1 MYQAAGVE
9 VALLNKQPWTGISTR
24 RLRLGMVTVQ
34 MRLLTCSLVVLAVLA
49 TGCGLRQPTSVEVDP
64 ALAALVPSD
73 TVSLTGVKLGALRV
87 TPLYQKWIAPELA
100 RISKQNGVDLQKD
113 VSELLAIS
121 NGKDTAIFAKGKS
134 AVFRLDSK
142 EPLPRV
148 KAGIPAA
155 LLAKMRS
162 IPPQNQIWAAS
173 IGASDGL
180 ARAFP
185 DRGNLANL
193 RNVVAGLESWTVGM
207 DLRNGL
213 KVEANCVY
221 RTEADTKRVH
231 DGLRGL
237 VALGRMSA
245 PKDSPELLRF
255 YDGIEISQ
263 RKSALKVAADVPTD
277 SVSRLLDKFRPPQ
290 L

>member
-1 MYQAAGVE
+1 
-9 VALLNKQPWTGISTR
+9 
-24 RLRLGMVTVQ
+24 
-34 MRLLTCSLVVLAVLA
+34 MRLLTCSLVVLLA
-49 TGCGLRQPTSVEVDP
+49 LAAGCGLRQPSSVQVDP

-73 TVSLTGVKLGALRV
+73 TVSLTGVKLDALRV
-87 TPLYQKWIAPELA
+87 TPLYQKWIAPQLA
-100 RISKQNGVDLQKD
+100 RISKQSGVDLQKD
-113 VSELLAIS
+113 VTELLAIS
-121 NGKDTAIFAKGKS
+121 NGKDTAVFAKGKS
-134 AVFRLDSK
+134 SVFRIDSK

-148 KAGIPAA
+148 KGGIPAA

-173 IGASDGL
+173 IGGSEEL
-180 ARAFP
+180 ARALP
-185 DRGNLANL
+185 NRGNLANL
-193 RNVVAGLESWTVGM
+193 RNVVAGLESWTVGL

-213 KVEANCVY
+213 KMEANCVY

-237 VALGRMSA
+237 VSLGRMSA
-245 PKDSPELLRF
+245 PKDSPELLRL
-255 YDGIEISQ
+255 YDGIAISQ
-263 RKSALKVAADVPTD
+263 QKSALKVAADVPAD

>member
-1 MYQAAGVE
+1 
-9 VALLNKQPWTGISTR
+9 
-24 RLRLGMVTVQ
+24 MVTIQ
-34 MRLLTCSLVVLAVLA
+34 MRLLTGSLVVLAALA
-49 TGCGLRQPTSVEVDP
+49 AGCGPRQPASVEVDP
-64 ALAALVPSD
+64 ELAALVPSD
-73 TVSLTGVKLGALRV
+73 TLALTGVKLDALRV
-87 TPLYQKWIAPELA
+87 TPLYQKWIVPELA
-100 RISKQNGVDLQKD
+100 RLSKQDGVDLQKD

-121 NGKDTAIFAKGKS
+121 NGKDAAVFAKGKS
-134 AVFRLDSK
+134 SVFRLDSR

-148 KAGIPAA
+148 KGGIPAA
-155 LLAKMRS
+155 LLAKIRS

-173 IGASDGL
+173 IGPSEGL
-180 ARAFP
+180 ARALP

-193 RNVVAGLESWTVGM
+193 RNVVAGLESWTVGL

-213 KVEANCVY
+213 KMEANCIY

-245 PKDSPELLRF
+245 PKDSPELLRL

-263 RKSALKVAADVPTD
+263 QKSALKVAADIPAD
-277 SVSRLLDKFRPPQ
+277 SVSRLLGQFRPPQ

>member
-1 MYQAAGVE
+1 
-9 VALLNKQPWTGISTR
+9 
-24 RLRLGMVTVQ
+24 
-34 MRLLTCSLVVLAVLA
+34 
-49 TGCGLRQPTSVEVDP
+49 
-64 ALAALVPSD
+64 
-73 TVSLTGVKLGALRV
+73 
-87 TPLYQKWIAPELA
+87 LA
-100 RISKQNGVDLQKD
+100 RLSKQSGVDLQKD

-134 AVFRLDSK
+134 SVFRVDSK

-148 KAGIPAA
+148 KGGIPAA
-155 LLAKMRS
+155 LLAKMRN

-173 IGASDGL
+173 IGPSDAL
-180 ARAFP
+180 VRALP

-193 RNVVAGLESWTVGM
+193 KNVVAGLESWTVGL

-213 KVEANCVY
+213 KLEANCIY

-237 VALGRMSA
+237 LALGRMSA
-245 PKDSPELLRF
+245 PKNSPELLRVF
-255 YDGIEISQ
+255 DGIEISQ
-263 RKSALKVAADVPTD
+263 QKNALKVATDVPTD
-277 SVSRLLDKFRPPQ
+277 SVSRILGQFRPPQ

>member
-1 MYQAAGVE
+1 
-9 VALLNKQPWTGISTR
+9 
-24 RLRLGMVTVQ
+24 
-34 MRLLTCSLVVLAVLA
+34 
-49 TGCGLRQPTSVEVDP
+49 VEVDP

-73 TVSLTGVKLGALRV
+73 TVSLTGVKLEALRG
-87 TPLYQKWIAPELA
+87 TPLYPKWIAPELA
-100 RISKQNGVDLQKD
+100 RLSKQSGVDLQKD

-134 AVFRLDSK
+134 SVFRVDSK

-148 KAGIPAA
+148 KGGIPAA
-155 LLAKMRS
+155 LLAKMRN

-173 IGASDGL
+173 IGPSDAL
-180 ARAFP
+180 VRALP

-193 RNVVAGLESWTVGM
+193 KNVVAGLESWTVGL

-213 KVEANCVY
+213 KLEANCIY

-237 VALGRMSA
+237 LALGRMSA
-245 PKDSPELLRF
+245 PKNSPELLRVF
-255 YDGIEISQ
+255 DGIEISQ
-263 RKSALKVAADVPTD
+263 QKNALKVATDVPTD
-277 SVSRLLDKFRPPQ
+277 SVSRILGQFRPPQ

>member
-1 MYQAAGVE
+1 
-9 VALLNKQPWTGISTR
+9 
-24 RLRLGMVTVQ
+24 
-34 MRLLTCSLVVLAVLA
+34 
-49 TGCGLRQPTSVEVDP
+49 
-64 ALAALVPSD
+64 
-73 TVSLTGVKLGALRV
+73 LTGVKLDALRV

-100 RISKQNGVDLQKD
+100 RISKQSGVDLQKD

-121 NGKDTAIFAKGKS
+121 NGKDTAVFAKGKS
-134 AVFRLDSK
+134 SVFRLDSK

-148 KAGIPAA
+148 KGGIPAA

-180 ARAFP
+180 AGAFSNL
-185 DRGNLANL
+185 GNLANL
-193 RNVVAGLESWTVGM
+193 RNVVIGLDSWTVGL

-213 KVEANCVY
+213 KLEANCVY
-221 RTEADTKRVH
+221 RSEADTKRVH

-245 PKDSPELLRF
+245 PKDSPELLRL

-263 RKSALKVAADVPTD
+263 QKSALKVAADIPAD
-277 SVSRLLDKFRPPQ
+277 SVTRLLGLFRRPQ

>member
-1 MYQAAGVE
+1 
-9 VALLNKQPWTGISTR
+9 
-24 RLRLGMVTVQ
+24 MVTVQ
-34 MRLLTCSLVVLAVLA
+34 MRLLTCSLVVLAALGA
-49 TGCGLRQPTSVEVDP
+49 GCGVRQPTSVEVDP

-73 TVSLTGVKLGALRV
+73 TVSLTGVKLDALRG
-87 TPLYQKWIAPELA
+87 TPLYPKWIAPELA
-100 RISKQNGVDLQKD
+100 RLSKQSGVDLQKD

-121 NGKDTAIFAKGKS
+121 NGKDTVIFAKGKS
-134 AVFRLDSK
+134 SVFRVDSK
-142 EPLPRV
+142 DPLPRV
-148 KAGIPAA
+148 KGGIPAA

-173 IGASDGL
+173 IGPSDAL
-180 ARAFP
+180 VRALP

-193 RNVVAGLESWTVGM
+193 KNVVAGLESWTVGL

-213 KVEANCVY
+213 KLEANCIY

-237 VALGRMSA
+237 LALGRMSA
-245 PKDSPELLRF
+245 PKDSPELLRV

-263 RKSALKVAADVPTD
+263 QKNALKVATDVPAD
-277 SVSRLLDKFRPPQ
+277 SVSRILGQFRPPQ
-290 L
+290 

>member
-1 MYQAAGVE
+1 M
-9 VALLNKQPWTGISTR
+9 
-24 RLRLGMVTVQ
+24 RLGMVTIQ
-34 MRLLTCSLVVLAVLA
+34 MRLLTCSLVALVALAV
-49 TGCGLRQPTSVEVDP
+49 GCGLRQPASVEVDP
-64 ALAALVPSD
+64 ELAALVPSD
-73 TVSLTGVKLGALRV
+73 TLSLAGVKLDALRV
-87 TPLYQKWIAPELA
+87 TPIYQKWIAPELA
-100 RISKQNGVDLQKD
+100 RLSKQSGVDLQKD

-121 NGKDTAIFAKGKS
+121 NGKTAAVFAKGKS
-134 AVFRLDSK
+134 SVFRLDSK

-148 KAGIPAA
+148 KGGIPAA

-162 IPPQNQIWAAS
+162 IPPQNQVWAAS
-173 IGASDGL
+173 IGGGDML
-180 ARAFP
+180 ARALP

-193 RNVVAGLESWTVGM
+193 RNVVIGMESWTVGF
-207 DLRNGL
+207 DLRGGL
-213 KVEANCVY
+213 KLEADCVY

-245 PKDSPELLRF
+245 PKDSPEVLRL

-263 RKSALKVAADVPTD
+263 EKNALKIAADIPAD
-277 SVSRLLDKFRPPQ
+277 SVNRLLGQFRPPQ